1 MPRRVDG
8 RVEGEARAPD
18 WVRRPER
25 SNALALHAIVWVARV
40 IGRGAA
46 RLLLH
51 PICLYFVAFSPR
63 ARSASREYLSRVL
76 GRKARLRDLFRHYHR
91 FAAVLLDRIFLLN
104 DELTRFDVR
113 MHGAEVFE
121 EAMAK
126 GEGCLMLSAHLGSF
140 EVARAV
146 GRTNGVRIR
155 MLMYEENA
163 RKVGAILQAVNPRL
177 HDDVIPLGR
186 LDAMLQ
192 VEAALGRGEVV
203 GMLADR
209 GLGEVGTMRGATRG
223 AMLGAMRDAVRCE
236 FLGRPAQF
244 PTGPI
249 RIGIILN
256 RPMLLLFGVYRGANR
271 YDVYIE
277 RFAAPDEARG
287 RARDAA
293 VDELLRRYVGRLE
306 HYCRIAPYNWFN
318 FYDFW
323 R

>member
-1 MPRRVDG
+1 MPRPVDG
-8 RVEGEARAPD
+8 RLEEQAHAPD

-25 SNALALHAIVWVARV
+25 SNALALRAIVWVARV
-40 IGRGAA
+40 IGRAAA
-46 RLLLH
+46 RLLLY

-63 ARSASREYLSRVL
+63 ARSASREYLGRVL
-76 GRKARLRDLFRHYHR
+76 GRTARLRDLFRHYQS

-104 DELTRFDVR
+104 DELTRFEVR
-113 MHGAEVFE
+113 MHGAEVFA

-140 EVARAV
+140 EVARAL
-146 GRTNGVRIR
+146 GRTRGLRIR

-163 RKVGAILQAVNPRL
+163 RKVGAILRAVNPRL
-177 HDDVIPLGR
+177 HGDVIPLGR

-209 GLGEVGTMRGATRG
+209 TLGEAG
-223 AMLGAMRDAVRCE
+223 AVRCE
-236 FLGRPAQF
+236 FLGRSALFPA
-244 PTGPI
+244 GPI
-249 RIGIILN
+249 RIGILLN

-271 YDVYIE
+271 YDVHIE
-277 RFAAPDEARG
+277 RLAVPDEARG

-306 HYCRIAPYNWFN
+306 HYCRMAPYNWFN

>member
-1 MPRRVDG
+1 
-8 RVEGEARAPD
+8 
-18 WVRRPER
+18 
-25 SNALALHAIVWVARV
+25 
-40 IGRGAA
+40 
-46 RLLLH
+46 
-51 PICLYFVAFSPR
+51 
-63 ARSASREYLSRVL
+63 
-76 GRKARLRDLFRHYHR
+76 
-91 FAAVLLDRIFLLN
+91 
-104 DELTRFDVR
+104 
-113 MHGAEVFE
+113 
-121 EAMAK
+121 MAK
-126 GEGCLMLSAHLGSF
+126 AEGCLMLSAHLGSF

-146 GRTNGVRIR
+146 GRTKGLRIR

-163 RKVGAILQAVNPRL
+163 RKVGAILRAVNPRL
-177 HDDVIPLGR
+177 HDDVIALGR

-209 GLGEVGTMRGATRG
+209 TLGEEGKMS
-223 AMLGAMRDAVRCE
+223 CE
-236 FLGRPAQF
+236 FLGRPALF

-293 VDELLRRYVGRLE
+293 VDELLRRYVARLE
-306 HYCRIAPYNWFN
+306 HYCHTAPYNWFN

>member
-1 MPRRVDG
+1 MHRPVDG
-8 RVEGEARAPD
+8 RVEEQGHASE

-25 SNALALHAIVWVARV
+25 SNALALRAIVWVATV
-40 IGRGAA
+40 VGRAAA

-63 ARSASREYLSRVL
+63 ARRASREYLGRVL
-76 GRKARLRDLFRHYHR
+76 GRKARLRDLFRHYHS

-104 DELTRFDVR
+104 DELARFEVR
-113 MHGAEVFE
+113 MHGVEVFE
-121 EAMAK
+121 EAMAG
-126 GEGCLMLSAHLGSF
+126 GEGCMMLSAHLGSF
-140 EVARAV
+140 EVARAF
-146 GRTNGVRIR
+146 GRTKGLRIR

-163 RKVGAILQAVNPRL
+163 RKVGAILRAVNPRL

-209 GLGEVGTMRGATRG
+209 SLGAMGTMQGAMHGKMSGATR
-223 AMLGAMRDAVRCE
+223 AARCE
-236 FLGRPAQF
+236 FLGQPAQF

-256 RPMLLLFGVYRGANR
+256 RPILLLFGVYRGANC

-287 RARDAA
+287 HARDAA
-293 VDELLRRYVGRLE
+293 VDQLLRRYVGRLE

>member
-1 MPRRVDG
+1 MPRPVDA
-8 RVEGEARAPD
+8 RVEAQAHAPD

-25 SNALALHAIVWVARV
+25 SNALALRSIVWVATV
-40 IGRGAA
+40 IGRAAA
-46 RLLLH
+46 RLLLY
-51 PICLYFVAFSPR
+51 PICLYFLAFSPR
-63 ARSASREYLSRVL
+63 ARSASREYLGRVL
-76 GRKARLRDLFRHYHR
+76 GRTARLRDLFRHYQS
-91 FAAVLLDRIFLLN
+91 FAAVLLDRIFLLK
-104 DELTRFDVR
+104 DELTRFEVH
-113 MHGAEVFE
+113 MHGADIFAET
-121 EAMAK
+121 MAK

-146 GRTNGVRIR
+146 GRTSGLRIR

-163 RKVGAILQAVNPRL
+163 RKVGAILRAVNPRL
-177 HDDVIPLGR
+177 HDDVIRLGR

-209 GLGEVGTMRGATRG
+209 SLAETGAMRGAMRG
-223 AMLGAMRDAVRCE
+223 AARCE
-236 FLGRPAQF
+236 FLGRHAQF

-249 RIGIILN
+249 RIGILLN

-271 YDVYIE
+271 YDVHIE
-277 RFAAPDEARG
+277 RFAVPDEARG

-306 HYCRIAPYNWFN
+306 HYCRMAPYNWFN